1 MNPTIGDIDSQPEH
15 SGSDESDVKK
25 SMDATICVVGLGYV
39 GLPLAVGFDQEGYS
53 VVGFDIDDTK
63 VETLRRG
70 TDTTGDLGD
79 ETIIESDIAYTD
91 DPSEI
96 THADYVMITV
106 PTPVDQNHQPNLDF
120 IESAGNVVGKHMSPN
135 TTVILE
141 STVFPGATREVLVP
155 AVEETSGLTCGE
167 DFYVGYSPER
177 ATPGDPEHGL
187 RDVVKVVSGMNSDVC
202 DDIADLYATII
213 DAGVHKADSIE
224 VAEASKVVENIQRDL
239 NIALVNEL
247 AMAFESMDMDIDTRA
262 VLEASGTKWNFHQY
276 RPGLVGGHC
285 IPVDPYFF
293 IHRSKQS
300 GFTPHLIEQG
310 RAVNESMPVH
320 ISNMMIK
327 ELNKAGKTLRD
338 SRVLVL
344 GLTYKANVADIR
356 ASKVDGIIRQL
367 HEFDIDVVGYDPH
380 GDDDFMR
387 EKFGIPMQEEDE
399 FSFEAFDGVVLATPH
414 REFYDVNLVDAQSQM
429 NENPVFMDVT
439 GAFDAETVSQAGFA
453 YRRV

>member
-15 SGSDESDVKK
+15 SRSDESDIKK
-25 SMDATICVVGLGYV
+25 SQDATICVVGLGYV

-63 VETLRRG
+63 VETLRSG
-70 TDTTGDLGD
+70 MDTTGDLGN
-79 ETIIESDIAYTD
+79 ETITESDITYTTD
-91 DPSEI
+91 SNEI
-96 THADYVMITV
+96 AHADYVMITV
-106 PTPVDQNHQPNLDF
+106 PTPVDQNLQPNLDF
-120 IESAGNVVGKHMSPN
+120 IESAGNAVGNHISSD

-155 AVEETSGLTCGE
+155 AIEETSELICGE

-187 RDVVKVVSGMNSDVC
+187 RDVVKVVGGMNSDVC
-202 DDIADLYATII
+202 DDIADLYATVI

-247 AMAFESMDMDIDTRA
+247 AMAFDSMDMDIDTRA
-262 VLEASGTKWNFHQY
+262 VLEASGTKWNFHHY

-300 GFTPHLIEQG
+300 GYTPRLVEQA
-310 RAVNESMPVH
+310 RTVNESMPAH

-327 ELNKAGKTLRD
+327 ELNQAGKTLRD

-380 GDDDFMR
+380 GDNNLMH
-387 EKFGIPMQEEDE
+387 EKFGIPIQEENE
-399 FSFEAFDGVVLATPH
+399 LSFEAFDGVILSTPH
-414 REFYDVNLVDAQSQM
+414 REFYDVDLEDAQSRM
-429 NENPVFMDVT
+429 NENPVLVDVT
-439 GAFDAETVSQAGFA
+439 GALDAEAVSQADFA